1 MAHAKQP
8 WTKPEI
14 RKLEVTPEL
23 LAAFLS
29 NHSELARKTRREA
42 KRKAAGS

>member
-29 NHSELARKTRREA
+29 NHSELARKIRREA
-42 KRKAAGS
+42 KLKAAGS